1 MKDFRKVF
9 KQLANEKK
17 LTSSDMYSYAILRA
31 YNIKSEITYQD
42 RVRAGA
48 EMTRE
53 CFSPI
58 TNWNKLYCNS
68 MGNPY
73 FALTN
78 KAATDFSLSNS
89 KLICQCLESPEELKE
104 VQIFSRA
111 VLKAFEAV
119 VKSKEDEDY
128 MFVVV
133 RTNLTKSQ
141 QAVQAIHASVAL
153 ADLMQHENNT
163 MVSGCNLVL
172 CGVNGVPELNCL
184 MDKVSAKGFA
194 AIPYYEPDLHTSLT
208 AVAIQPLSFIEKD
221 FLKDLKLLKL

>member
-1 MKDFRKVF
+1 MKDFRNVF

-17 LTSSDMYSYAILRA
+17 LTSSDMYAYSILRA

-42 RVRAGA
+42 KVRAAA

-58 TNWNKLYCNS
+58 TNWNRLYCSN
-68 MGNPY
+68 MGDPY
-73 FALTN
+73 YALTR
-78 KAATDFSLSNS
+78 KAATDFYLSNS
-89 KLICQCLESPEELKE
+89 KLICQSLESIEELKE
-104 VQIFSRA
+104 IQVFSHD
-111 VLKAFEAV
+111 VLKAFEGAV
-119 VKSKEDEDY
+119 KAKEEEDY

-153 ADLMQHENNT
+153 ANYIQHENNT

-184 MDKVSAKGFA
+184 MDKVSAKGYSVM
-194 AIPYYEPDLHTSLT
+194 PYYEPDLHTSLT
-208 AVAIQPLSFIEKD
+208 AVAIEPLSFIEKE

>member
-1 MKDFRKVF
+1 MKDFRIVF
-9 KQLANEKK
+9 KQLSQAKT
-17 LTSSDMYSYAILRA
+17 LTSSDMYAYAILRA

-42 RVRAGA
+42 KVRAA
-48 EMTRE
+48 VEMTRE

-73 FALTN
+73 FSLTN
-78 KAATDFSLSNS
+78 KAATDFYLSRCE
-89 KLICQCLESPEELKE
+89 LIRQSLESPEELKE
-104 VQIFSRA
+104 IQVFSHA
-111 VLKAFEAV
+111 VLRAFEST
-119 VKSKEDEDY
+119 VKAKEEEDY

-153 ADLMQHENNT
+153 ADYMQHENNT

-172 CGVNGVPELNCL
+172 CGVNGIPELNCL

-208 AVAIQPLSFIEKD
+208 AVAVQPLSFTQKE